1 VYAASGDFD
10 ADFWEG
16 NDRDS
21 RRRSHKQGQWI
32 AQPNVESSS
41 VGGVKG
47 NYQMDDV
54 LDKSAIDE
62 FTTDEPQ
69 RSMVDRVNGDL
80 QMGPAQQNNDESIN
94 DGFSK
99 DEALI

>member
-1 VYAASGDFD
+1 
-10 ADFWEG
+10 
-16 NDRDS
+16 
-21 RRRSHKQGQWI
+21 
-32 AQPNVESSS
+32 
-41 VGGVKG
+41 
-47 NYQMDDV
+47 MDDV
-54 LDKSAIDE
+54 LDKSAIDK

-80 QMGPAQQNNDESIN
+80 QMGPAQQNNNESIN

>member
-1 VYAASGDFD
+1 MT
-10 ADFWEG
+10 G
-16 NDRDS
+16 N
-21 RRRSHKQGQWI
+21 GIPEWI

-62 FTTDEPQ
+62 FKTGEPQ
-69 RSMVDRVNGDL
+69 RSMVGRVKGDR
-80 QMGPAQQNNDESIN
+80 QMGPAQQKMMNQSMMD
-94 DGFSK
+94 FQK
-99 DEALI
+99 TRH